1 IQGLAGL
8 NRRLYHGGIT
18 YTHGEALQHWNVVQ
32 GWSAWALG
40 IVQLLFL
47 VNLVLSLRRGRPA
60 GTNPWEATT
69 LEWQTPSPPAV
80 HNFEVAPTVLRGP
93 YEYSVPGEAFDF
105 TPQNAAGEHP
115 PSPRLWRASVA
126 RSTSLRQGYGGQ
138 ASHVTHG

>member
-1 IQGLAGL
+1 
-8 NRRLYHGGIT
+8 
-18 YTHGEALQHWNVVQ
+18 
-32 GWSAWALG
+32 
-40 IVQLLFL
+40 LFL
-47 VNLVLSLRRGRPA
+47 VNLVISLRRGRPA

-69 LEWQTPSPPAV
+69 LEWQTTSPPAV

-138 ASHVTHG
+138 ASHVALGTWLFIASEVMLFGGLFSAYILLRAGAETW